1 MIANKEKCADKD
13 SGVCDY
19 NEYQRLR
26 YFHGMLLDD
35 KDFQAEQAYHIR
47 KRRFLNRMLHGWGV
61 VCGLE
66 LRGKKGDRS
75 IDVTSGMALDCCG
88 NEIWVPHNKPI
99 DLASLLP
106 GKAKGKNEGE
116 CIEDEPGKPNSYY
129 IGVRYYERPS
139 SPVSVYLPS
148 GSCEERTCEN
158 SRVKE
163 GYCIELV
170 PCNEKANPELYPG
183 LIKDLCGCTPDFQ
196 KPEEK
201 DRPVCPD
208 YTSNDPKELCQQL
221 IMAQF
226 CEQSVPCPE
235 CCSGDKPCFV
245 VLGKIEVDKECR
257 LVSICMNECRRY
269 VLTPRLLQHIL
280 LAVFTGALGKDGYIQ
295 MMGKD
300 GKTFEL
306 PDVQDWVYNPIEAVC
321 QLLPNIVND
330 RTIAW
335 LGCDKKPDTLD
346 TQAFAQV
353 QKDVN
358 QLKVLLPAKTVDT
371 QAFAQVQ
378 KDLNDLKVLLPAKT
392 VDTQAFAQMQKDLN
406 DLKVLLP
413 AMGRADTAEP
423 LIVIPPEVADASKA
437 PAAEIEKGKKDK
449 GSKPE

>member
-66 LRGKKGDRS
+66 LSGKKGDRS

-88 NEIWVPHNKPI
+88 NEIWVPHRKPI
-99 DLASLLP
+99 DLLSLLP
-106 GKAKGKNEGE
+106 CEDKGKKEGE
-116 CIEDEPGKPNSYY
+116 CFEENEETPKSFYV
-129 IGVRYYERPS
+129 GVRYYERPA

-170 PCNEKANPELYPG
+170 PCNEKPKPEGNNG
-183 LIKDLCGCTPDFQ
+183 LIKDLCGCNADFK
-196 KPEEK
+196 KPEK
-201 DRPVCPD
+201 DLPVCPD
-208 YTSNDPKELCQQL
+208 YTSADPKELCQQL
-221 IMAQF
+221 IMSHF

-245 VLGKIEVDKECR
+245 VLGQIKIDKDCK
-257 LVSICMNECRRY
+257 LDSICLNECRRY

-280 LAVFTGALGKDGYIQ
+280 LTVFTGALGEDGYIQ
-295 MMGKD
+295 MVDKEGKE
-300 GKTFEL
+300 TFAL
-306 PDVQDWVYNPIEAVC
+306 PEVQDWVYNPMKAICAW
-321 QLLPNIVND
+321 LPNLVND
-330 RTIAW
+330 RRIEW
-335 LGCDKKPDTLD
+335 LGCDKKPTSVDPKE
-346 TQAFAQV
+346 FARMQQEV
-353 QKDVN
+353 KE
-358 QLKVLLPAKTVDT
+358 LKVLVAAKPA
-371 QAFAQVQ
+371 
-378 KDLNDLKVLLPAKT
+378 PG
-392 VDTQAFAQMQKDLN
+392 
-406 DLKVLLP
+406 P
-413 AMGRADTAEP
+413 AEP
-423 LIVIPPEVADASKA
+423 LIVIPPEVADAGKAA
-437 PAAEIEKGKKDK
+437 PAEPEKGKKDK
-449 GSKPE
+449 GSKSDQG